1 MPQLGSC
8 GSSGRASRLWAARH
22 SQGEASP
29 LGAQPLP
36 RVLERAASQAAYFT
50 AFDHSGPGRV
60 VSVLEGISNPC
71 FNPGPCFNPDPCFN
85 PNPDPCFHPDPSPT
99 PNQVLEGGYG
109 VYEFCKASESGWAI
123 SRAQLGENVA
133 AHLSAL
139 AGVNPR
145 PQ

>member
-1 MPQLGSC
+1 M
-8 GSSGRASRLWAARH
+8 
-22 SQGEASP
+22 
-29 LGAQPLP
+29 
-36 RVLERAASQAAYFT
+36 LERAASQAADST

-60 VSVLEGISNPC
+60 VS
-71 FNPGPCFNPDPCFN
+71 
-85 PNPDPCFHPDPSPT
+85 
-99 PNQVLEGGYG
+99 VLEGGYG